1 MTLSDSRDVLT
12 VAEAA
17 DLLRLGRNSTYAAI
31 QRGELPA
38 RRVGRRWLIP
48 KDALERFLAG
58 ESADSMTERNGNAK
72 V

>member
-38 RRVGRRWLIP
+38 RRVGRRWLIS

-58 ESADSMTERNGNAK
+58 ESADSMTGRNGNAK
-72 V
+72 I